1 MKNKMKIYGLHL
13 VLVFLLP
20 MFLMQVL
27 PSLFGLAVTTLTGKD
42 GNSLLLLCSAA
53 ASVATIGCSVWMVHK
68 AKPQEFSLQVPKF
81 YILLAVFCI
90 LFLFLFGDQVLSTWI
105 SNHVS
110 DPGMAQRTAALE
122 MADLKQ
128 NLWLYLIYAL
138 LVAPVA
144 EELLFRIAL
153 YPYLKKVMNWIPAMF
168 LTAISFGAIH
178 MTATHLVTATLFGIL
193 LVLIMER
200 TGCIWITIAGHIFYN
215 MAVLLVD
222 SDRIARL
229 AAQDGVV
236 FLVAFGML
244 LLLSGYIARQDTLRD
259 LREWKG
265 D

>member
-1 MKNKMKIYGLHL
+1 MKNKIITYSFSLA
-13 VLVFLLP
+13 LVFLLP

-27 PSLFGLAVTTLTGKD
+27 PSLFGLAVVIATGND
-42 GNSLLLLCSAA
+42 GNSLLLWCSVA
-53 ASVATIGCSVWMVHK
+53 ASFFTVGCSIWLIHK

-81 YILLAVFCI
+81 YILFAVFVI
-90 LFLFLFGDQVLSTWI
+90 LFLFLFADQILSTWI
-105 SNHVS
+105 LNHVS

-122 MADLKQ
+122 TADLEQ
-128 NLWLYLIYAL
+128 NLWLYIVYAL

-144 EELLFRIAL
+144 EEFLFRIAL
-153 YPYLKKVMNWIPAMF
+153 YPYLKKVMSWIPAMF

-178 MTATHLVTATLFGIL
+178 MTTVHLVTATLFGVL

-200 TGCIWITIAGHIFYN
+200 TGCIWITIVGHIFYN

-222 SDRIARL
+222 SEQIARL
-229 AAQDGVV
+229 SAKDGVV

-244 LLLSGYIARQDTLRD
+244 LLLSGYIARQDTLRE